1 MIYQICCMF
10 GAVLSFITSLNI
22 ESNAEEILSS
32 LQISN
37 LISVTQHMLI
47 YFSLYLMSGELDE
60 LLDVKKVKGNMF
72 ENLMFPAIALQFALL
87 ISIIKNYRLSSQIAE
102 AKGETSNAFLG
113 ATGLT
118 TIFNAITQTT
128 TTVCAG
134 G

>member
-1 MIYQICCMF
+1 
-10 GAVLSFITSLNI
+10 
-22 ESNAEEILSS
+22 
-32 LQISN
+32 
-37 LISVTQHMLI
+37 
-47 YFSLYLMSGELDE
+47 MSGELDE

-87 ISIIKNYRLSSQIAE
+87 ISIIKNYRLRSQIAE

>member
-72 ENLMFPAIALQFALL
+72 ENLIFPAIALQFALL
-87 ISIIKNYRLSSQIAE
+87 I
-102 AKGETSNAFLG
+102 
-113 ATGLT
+113 
-118 TIFNAITQTT
+118 
-128 TTVCAG
+128 
-134 G
+134 

>member
-87 ISIIKNYRLSSQIAE
+87 ISIIKNYRLRSQIAE

>member
-1 MIYQICCMF
+1 MF
-10 GAVLSFITSLNI
+10 GSVLSFITSLNI

-87 ISIIKNYRLSSQIAE
+87 ISIIKNYRLRSQIAE